1 MNATKKSK
9 STSAISTENSIVVD
23 TLKEKYFQLLKQE
36 RSGATRKLS
45 MEIDA
50 LEAAIRRE
58 IELHNQ

>member
-1 MNATKKSK
+1 MNATKKSE
-9 STSAISTENSIVVD
+9 STSAISTESSIVVD

-36 RSGATRKLS
+36 RTGTTRKLS

-58 IELHNQ
+58 IELQNR